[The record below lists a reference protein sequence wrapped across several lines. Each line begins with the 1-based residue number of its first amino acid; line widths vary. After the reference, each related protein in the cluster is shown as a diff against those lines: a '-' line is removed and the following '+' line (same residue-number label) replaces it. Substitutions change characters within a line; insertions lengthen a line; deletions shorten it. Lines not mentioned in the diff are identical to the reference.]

1 MYGLTRATLT
11 LIGVA
16 AAGVLLWLA
25 TQIIPDELAS
35 ATRGEYW
42 AALGLVA
49 LGGLAIALS
58 QLLGGWTKWGWPR
71 ISGNVFLL
79 GFLPTLIAGGW
90 ILAAQEPE
98 NYWLGRHARNWAG
111 DIGIEGLVNDL
122 GLMIPAIALGIG
134 LVFGLT
140 FDTTGPRRAVRTKG
154 VPAAGAQPV
163 PTTNGRE
170 RAAAAEDRTVADDR
184 RVRLE
189 DEDGDGRAPRP
200 EEAPRTGEPARK

>member
-11 LIGVA
+11 LVGVTV
-16 AAGVLLWLA
+16 AGVLLWLA
-25 TQIIPDELAS
+25 TQILPDEMAS
-35 ATRGEYW
+35 ASRGEYW

-49 LGGLAIALS
+49 LGGLVIALS

-71 ISGNVFLL
+71 VSGNVFLL

-90 ILAAQEPE
+90 MLAAQEPE
-98 NYWLGRHARNWAG
+98 NYWLGRHVRNWSG

-154 VPAAGAQPV
+154 VPAGGAQRPV
-163 PTTNGRE
+163 KAPSNGQE
-170 RAAAAEDRTVADDR
+170 RAAVAEDR

-189 DEDGDGRAPRP
+189 DEDEDGRAPSP
-200 EEAPRTGEPARK
+200 EEAPRTGEPVRK

>member
-11 LIGVA
+11 LVGVTV
-16 AAGVLLWLA
+16 AGVLLWLA
-25 TQIIPDELAS
+25 TRILPDEMAS
-35 ATRGEYW
+35 ASRGEYW
-42 AALGLVA
+42 AALGLVG
-49 LGGLAIALS
+49 LGGLVIALS

-71 ISGNVFLL
+71 VSGNVFLL

-90 ILAAQEPE
+90 MLAAQEPE
-98 NYWLGRHARNWAG
+98 NYWLGRHVRNWSG

-154 VPAAGAQPV
+154 VPAGGAQRPV
-163 PTTNGRE
+163 TAPSNGQE
-170 RAAAAEDRTVADDR
+170 RAAVAEDR

-189 DEDGDGRAPRP
+189 DEDEDRRAPSP
-200 EEAPRTGEPARK
+200 QEAPRTDEPARK

>member
-16 AAGVLLWLA
+16 VAGVLIWLA
-25 TQIIPDELAS
+25 TQVFPDDTFS
-35 ATRGEYW
+35 ATVGEYW
-42 AALGLVA
+42 SAFGLVA
-49 LGGLAIALS
+49 AAGLAIALS

-79 GFLPTLIAGGW
+79 GFVPALVAGGW
-90 ILAAQEPE
+90 IIAAQEPGE
-98 NYWLGRHARNWAG
+98 SWLGNHVRGWSD
-111 DIGIEGLVNDL
+111 DIGIESLVNDL

-140 FDTTGPRRAVRTKG
+140 FDTTGPRTARTKG
-154 VPAAGAQPV
+154 VPAAGAQRPV
-163 PTTNGRE
+163 PATTNGDNAVVGE
-170 RAAAAEDRTVADDR
+170 DR

-189 DEDGDGRAPRP
+189 DEDGRASRP
-200 EEAPRTGEPARK
+200 EEAPKTGEPVER

>member
-16 AAGVLLWLA
+16 VAGVLIWLA
-25 TQIIPDELAS
+25 TQVVPNDPSSAS
-35 ATRGEYW
+35 RGEYW
-42 AALGLVA
+42 GAFGLVA
-49 LGGLAIALS
+49 AAGLVIALS

-79 GFLPTLIAGGW
+79 GFLPALVVGGW

-98 NYWLGRHARNWAG
+98 NYWLGNHVRDWS
-111 DIGIEGLVNDL
+111 DDLGIEGLVNDL

-140 FDTTGPRRAVRTKG
+140 FDTTGPRSARTKG
-154 VPAAGAQPV
+154 VPTVAHRPA
-163 PTTNGRE
+163 PTTNGDGAVVGE
-170 RAAAAEDRTVADDR
+170 DR

-189 DEDGDGRAPRP
+189 DDDARVTER
-200 EEAPRTGEPARK
+200 EPAKK

>member
-16 AAGVLLWLA
+16 VAGVLIWLA
-25 TQIIPDELAS
+25 TQVIPDDPSSAS
-35 ATRGEYW
+35 VGEYW
-42 AALGLVA
+42 SAFGLVA
-49 LGGLAIALS
+49 AAGLAIALS

-79 GFLPTLIAGGW
+79 GFLPALVVGGW
-90 ILAAQEPE
+90 VIAAQEPGD
-98 NYWLGRHARNWAG
+98 NWLGSHVRSWS
-111 DIGIEGLVNDL
+111 DDLGIEGLVSDL

-140 FDTTGPRRAVRTKG
+140 FDTTGPRTARTKG
-154 VPAAGAQPV
+154 VPAAGAHRPA
-163 PTTNGRE
+163 PTTTSGD
-170 RAAAAEDRTVADDR
+170 RAVVGEDR

-189 DEDGDGRAPRP
+189 DEDGGAPRP
-200 EEAPRTGEPARK
+200 EEEEAPRTGEPVKR

>member
-1 MYGLTRATLT
+1 MYGLTRAALTLLGVTLT
-11 LIGVA
+11 
-16 AAGVLLWLA
+16 GVLLWLA
-25 TQIIPDELAS
+25 TQVLPDESAS
-35 ATRGEYW
+35 RGEYW
-42 AALGLVA
+42 AALGFVA
-49 LGGLAIALS
+49 LGGLAIAVS

-79 GFLPTLIAGGW
+79 GFLPTLIVGGW
-90 ILAAQEPE
+90 MLAAQEPE
-98 NYWLGRHARNWAG
+98 NYWLGRHVRSWSS

-154 VPAAGAQPV
+154 VPAGGAQPV
-163 PTTNGRE
+163 PQTTNGRE
-170 RAAAAEDRTVADDR
+170 RAAVSDDRTVAEDR
-184 RVRLE
+184 RVRLD
-189 DEDGDGRAPRP
+189 DEDGDGRAPSP